1 MIKHLFFWILL
12 LYGASAMQAQEKFA
26 IDLGS
31 GLSDAEGFAGINID
45 GQMTFIYKRWHIG
58 PVFHFMNM
66 FEQINPSADA
76 YIYIFEAIPERGEN
90 AFGYSYTM
98 NWQRSQ
104 AHLGLLLGYDVVRG
118 DRFRLNL
125 SAGYGLNRYREMRF
139 VENYL
144 NPNAPSLW
152 FGARN
157 ENTFNANFGLT
168 ATYDVY
174 KTLSVGTRIRH
185 VRGTGSD
192 VSYNFLVG
200 IRI

>member
-12 LYGASAMQAQEKFA
+12 LHGASTVQAQEKFA

-31 GLSDAEGFAGINID
+31 GLTDAEGFGAINID

-66 FEQINPSADA
+66 FEQINDPSDSFAKV
-76 YIYIFEAIPERGEN
+76 FEAIPEGQN
-90 AFGYSYTM
+90 FYGHSYTL

-144 NPNAPSLW
+144 NPNIPFIKFS
-152 FGARN
+152 ARN
-157 ENTFNANFGLT
+157 RNTFNANFGLT

-185 VRGTGSD
+185 VRGIVSD